1 MHPATRQR
9 LELLESRQHGRTAEK
24 VFRVY
29 YGWARLNKVQKKEA
43 LTVAFENE
51 PGAGQETSR
60 ASKSLRKVM
69 DIVCE
74 RVQTPGE
81 ASDAAGSNRCF
92 TCYDI
97 FLNDRAIK
105 GSLARALRENRRA
118 YEKNV
123 PPEVLDK
130 IETRLRE
137 RFLETHP
144 GYTEP
149 LLQGE
154 LF

>member
-1 MHPATRQR
+1 MNPATRQR
-9 LELLESRQHGRTAEK
+9 LQLLEARHKKTPEK
-24 VFRVY
+24 VYRVY
-29 YGWARLNKVQKKEA
+29 YGWARLNKVQKREA

-60 ASKSLRKVM
+60 ASISLRKVI

-81 ASDAAGSNRCF
+81 ASDAAHSNRCF
-92 TCYDI
+92 TRFDI
-97 FLNDRAIK
+97 FLDDRSVM
-105 GSLARALRENRRA
+105 GSLARALKENRKA
-118 YEKNV
+118 DEKNV
-123 PPEVLDK
+123 PPEVLDE
-130 IETRLRE
+130 IETKLRKH
-137 RFLETHP
+137 FLDTHP

>member
-1 MHPATRQR
+1 MNPITRQR
-9 LELLESRQHGRTAEK
+9 LKTLETEHRGDTGNK
-24 VFRVY
+24 VLRVY

-51 PGAGQETSR
+51 PGAGQEPSR

-74 RVQTPGE
+74 RMQTPGE
-81 ASDAAGSNRCF
+81 ASDAAASNRCF

-97 FLNDRAIK
+97 FLNDRTIK
-105 GSLARALRENRRA
+105 GSLARALRENRLA
-118 YEKNV
+118 DEKNV
-123 PPEVLDK
+123 PPEVLDE

-144 GYTEP
+144 GYAEP